1 MEYFGILRI
10 LVVEEEIGSIIRIN
24 NILNYMDTNE
34 GFRQVAVSIPNSLYR
49 KIKEK
54 GIVMSAVMKKA
65 LEEAVEKEEKE

>member
-1 MEYFGILRI
+1 M
-10 LVVEEEIGSIIRIN
+10 EEEIGSIIRIN

>member
-1 MEYFGILRI
+1 LEYFGILRI
-10 LVVEEEIGSIIRIN
+10 LVVEEEIGSIIRTN

>member
-1 MEYFGILRI
+1 MEFFGILRI
-10 LVVEEEIGSIIRIN
+10 LVVEEQIGSIINIQI
-24 NILNYMDTNE
+24 ILNYMDTNE